1 MPTPLNDLMLNDR
14 GFVFDPASGETFQLN
29 ATGLRIVRLLQSGL
43 SQEDTLARVIA
54 EFDVEENTA
63 QRDFGDFVE
72 NAARLGWEVAS

>member
-1 MPTPLNDLMLNDR
+1 MSTPLTDLMLNDR

-43 SQEDTLARVIA
+43 GHDAALAQVIS
-54 EFDVEENTA
+54 EYDVDEHTA

-72 NAARLGWEVAS
+72 NIARMGWRAGA